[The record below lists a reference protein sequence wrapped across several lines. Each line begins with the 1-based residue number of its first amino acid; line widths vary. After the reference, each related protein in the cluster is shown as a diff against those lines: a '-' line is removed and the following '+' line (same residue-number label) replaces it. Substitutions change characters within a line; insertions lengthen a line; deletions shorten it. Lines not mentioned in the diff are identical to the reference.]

1 VVVSGIDA
9 AYDMCHGGER
19 ILFFARIVNIFFDY
33 FVTVRNQLGNLIV
46 ARRQT
51 KDKTAETIA
60 IG

>member
-1 VVVSGIDA
+1 
-9 AYDMCHGGER
+9 M
-19 ILFFARIVNIFFDY
+19 FFCDCVNVFFDY

>member
-1 VVVSGIDA
+1 VS
-9 AYDMCHGGER
+9 M
-19 ILFFARIVNIFFDY
+19 FFFDY